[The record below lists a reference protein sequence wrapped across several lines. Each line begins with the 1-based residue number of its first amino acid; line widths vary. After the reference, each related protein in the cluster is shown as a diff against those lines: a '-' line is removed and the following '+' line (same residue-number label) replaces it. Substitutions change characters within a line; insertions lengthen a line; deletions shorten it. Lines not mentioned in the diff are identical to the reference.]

1 MTPVDLALLSSE
13 QKGFVCSV
21 RMLEGEMQGA
31 SLIGDQVKTALAEL
45 LPPAALFG
53 PEITTLPYV
62 RRELRKWLDS
72 RGANLQQQS
81 SHHFVMTLATSLNK
95 DAEDRVVATQ
105 MASALVAESHR
116 QGGGSSATTSPSPAA
131 RGDTASSGGDRTA
144 HNIAMRFRDPSVKFS
159 GNLGESWM
167 EYVAEYQQVA
177 RDYDLSPSQCFQYLR
192 NLLRGDATRFYLD
205 KVQPYATSF
214 TQAVDQVSVE
224 LCSGIPLE
232 LYLHG
237 GSC

>member
-1 MTPVDLALLSSE
+1 MCEQRRPTSTSSSGGDGLNLDDQATCRWHYYSINDVIMTDPEDNQSAPVSSFMTPADLALLSAE
-13 QKGFVCSV
+13 QKGFVCCVS
-21 RMLEGEMQGA
+21 MLEGEMPGA

-53 PEITTLPYV
+53 PEITALPYV

-116 QGGGSSATTSPSPAA
+116 QGGGSSATAPPSPAA

-159 GNLGESWM
+159 GNLG
-167 EYVAEYQQVA
+167 
-177 RDYDLSPSQCFQYLR
+177 
-192 NLLRGDATRFYLD
+192 
-205 KVQPYATSF
+205 
-214 TQAVDQVSVE
+214 VS
-224 LCSGIPLE
+224 
-232 LYLHG
+232 
-237 GSC
+237 